1 MIDYGRKLSDEKGRG
16 GEEKHWL
23 HQKSDSFCELS
34 GDHSYD
40 DTGVSGD
47 QCVTVSCHSPGNIV
61 VTSIDGDTASP
72 HTGHTVTRQ
81 PVRKNTLS
89 SGEVTVI
96 TVTSDYQPDTVHHH
110 PGDINNDRRLKHIT
124 VTSIFRK
131 SSQRCVQSLIQK
143 CNC

>member
-40 DTGVSGD
+40 DSD

-61 VTSIDGDTASP
+61 VTSIDGDTSP
-72 HTGHTVTRQ
+72 HTGHRAGTRE

-96 TVTSDYQPDTVHHH
+96 TVTSDYQPHTVTHH
-110 PGDINNDRRLKHIT
+110 PGDINTDRRLKHIT

-131 SSQRCVQSLIQK
+131 SSPNMR
-143 CNC
+143 